1 MMAASPSHADAAERV
16 HQSEQVEQPHHN
28 CNDNH
33 NVEDALDLAIHRDV
47 VIDEPQQDSNNNESD
62 NQ

>member
-1 MMAASPSHADAAERV
+1 MAALSSHADAAERV
-16 HQSEQVEQPHHN
+16 HQSEQVEQSHHN

-47 VIDEPQQDSNNNESD
+47 VIDEPQQDTNDNESD